1 MSDNN
6 TLPLKPETP
15 AVLSPEESSSRPL
28 LTYIAIGVVIVVVVA
43 LIFYAYTSFSSGDQE
58 VEEKTPEKD
67 TTITGFNLRDAIQR
81 LQTIQSRVMNSL
93 SDISNI

>member
-6 TLPLKPETP
+6 LNNIDTKTDTNEVS
-15 AVLSPEESSSRPL
+15 AARPI
-28 LTYIAIGVVIVVVVA
+28 LTYVAIGAVIVVVVA
-43 LIFYAYTSFSSGDQE
+43 LIFYAYTSFTTE
-58 VEEKTPEKD
+58 EKAETEKTPDKD
-67 TTITGFNLRDAIQR
+67 TAITGFNLRDAIQG